1 LDGVRTGNVST
12 MNATEQTAVSPAV
25 AAAVAD
31 VAEALE
37 QGEIPYVV
45 IGGIASALYGRPRS
59 SDDLDILVAKPDAE
73 RALDALEAAG
83 FDTERTND
91 QWIYKAFRDGIQVD
105 VIFWLKGDVYLDDE
119 MLARANR
126 IDVGGR
132 PVPVIP
138 PEDLIVIKAIVHD
151 EQTPRHWGDA
161 LGLIANCGDLDW
173 DYLIRRGR
181 HGARRL
187 LALLVYAQSNDLLVS
202 DDVVRKVV
210 DVVYP
215 APE

>member
-1 LDGVRTGNVST
+1 M
-12 MNATEQTAVSPAV
+12 MNTTEQSALS
-25 AAAVAD
+25 AAVTAALTD

-37 QGEIPYVV
+37 RDEIPYVV

-73 RALDALEAAG
+73 RTLDALESVG

-91 QWIYKAFRDGIQVD
+91 QWIYKGFRDGVQVD
-105 VIFWLKGDVYLDDE
+105 VIFWLKGDLYLDDE
-119 MLARANR
+119 MLARAR
-126 IDVGGR
+126 RVDVGER
-132 PVPVIP
+132 AVPVIP
-138 PEDLIVIKAIVHD
+138 PEDLIVVKAIVHD

-161 LGLIANCGDLDW
+161 LGLVAHCDDLDW
-173 DYLIRRGR
+173 EYLIRRGR

-202 DDVVRKVV
+202 DDVVRKVF

>member
-1 LDGVRTGNVST
+1 
-12 MNATEQTAVSPAV
+12 MNATDQSALSPAV
-25 AAAVAD
+25 VAAVAD
-31 VAEALE
+31 VADALE
-37 QGEIPYVV
+37 GEEIPYVV

-73 RALDALEAAG
+73 RTLEALAAAG

-91 QWIYKAFRDGIQVD
+91 QWIYKAFRDGVQVD
-105 VIFWLKGDVYLDDE
+105 VIFWLKGDLYLDEE

-138 PEDLIVIKAIVHD
+138 PEDLIVVKVIVHD

-161 LGLIANCGDLDW
+161 LGLVANCDDLDW

-181 HGARRL
+181 KGARRL

-202 DDVVRKVV
+202 DDVVRKVF

>member
-1 LDGVRTGNVST
+1 M
-12 MNATEQTAVSPAV
+12 MNATEQTAVS
-25 AAAVAD
+25 AA
-31 VAEALE
+31 VAEALVDVCE
-37 QGEIPYVV
+37 ALERDEIPYVV
-45 IGGIASALYGRPRS
+45 IGGIASALYGRQRAS
-59 SDDLDILVAKPDAE
+59 EDLDILVAKPDAE
-73 RALDALEAAG
+73 RALEALESAG

-91 QWIYKAFRDGIQVD
+91 QWIYKGLRDGIQVD
-105 VIFWLKGDVYLDDE
+105 VIFWLKGDLYLDDE
-119 MLARANR
+119 MLARAR
-126 IDVGGR
+126 QVGVDGR
-132 PVPVIP
+132 LVPVIP
-138 PEDLIVIKAIVHD
+138 PEDLIVVKAIVHD

-161 LGLIANCGDLDW
+161 LGLVANCHDLDW

-202 DDVVRKVV
+202 DDVVRRVF

>member
-1 LDGVRTGNVST
+1 M
-12 MNATEQTAVSPAV
+12 MNATEQTALSAAV
-25 AAAVAD
+25 ATALAD

-37 QGEIPYVV
+37 RDEIPYVV

-73 RALDALEAAG
+73 RTLQALDSAG

-91 QWIYKAFRDGIQVD
+91 QWIYKAFREGVQVD
-105 VIFWLKGDVYLDDE
+105 VIFWLKGDLYLDDE
-119 MLARANR
+119 MLARATR
-126 IDVGGR
+126 VDVGGR
-132 PVPVIP
+132 QVPVIP
-138 PEDLIVIKAIVHD
+138 PEDLIVVKAIIHD

-161 LGLIANCGDLDW
+161 LGLVANCDELDW

-202 DDVVRKVV
+202 DEVVRRVF